1 MASGQIGIHLTPE
14 ARPNV
19 VTIGRQSARQR
30 NVLLVE
36 DNPVNQRVAVGLL
49 IRRGHRVTLAN
60 NGLAALAA
68 LEKDRFDVVLMD
80 VQMPEM
86 DGLEATVRIR
96 DRERLTGEHLRI
108 IAMTANA
115 MKGDRERCLGS
126 GMDAYLPKPIA
137 QQDLFD
143 LVEAAPSSEGA
154 APGDAPEPAVLDV
167 GQMRDRLGDD
177 DELIAD
183 IIPLF
188 LEDYPICLA
197 AFERV
202 LEERDPGFATAPIR
216 SRAARATCRRHVV
229 VAAARVLEAFVSPAD
244 SSGLDANLVT
254 RVAQVEPFAAGLR
267 QEAGTS

>member
-1 MASGQIGIHLTPE
+1 
-14 ARPNV
+14 
-19 VTIGRQSARQR
+19 
-30 NVLLVE
+30 
-36 DNPVNQRVAVGLL
+36 
-49 IRRGHRVTLAN
+49 VTLAK
-60 NGLAALAA
+60 NGLAALTA
-68 LEKDRFDVVLMD
+68 LEKDRIDIVLMD
-80 VQMPEM
+80 VKMPEM
-86 DGLEATVRIR
+86 DGLEATARI
-96 DRERLTGEHLRI
+96 
-108 IAMTANA
+108 
-115 MKGDRERCLGS
+115 RERCLGT
-126 GMDAYLPKPIA
+126 GHAP
-137 QQDLFD
+137 
-143 LVEAAPSSEGA
+143 AAS
-154 APGDAPEPAVLDV
+154 VLDV